1 MLENSGIPIPN
12 KTVINVLDATCKFAT
27 TIV

>member
-1 MLENSGIPIPN
+1 MLEDSAIPIPSE
-12 KTVINVLDATCKFAT
+12 TVINVLDATCKFAT

>member
-1 MLENSGIPIPN
+1 MLEDSGIPISS
-12 KTVINVLDATCKFAT
+12 KSVINVLDATCKFAT